1 MTGPAPLIHAQDT
14 RLVYEQYPHLIQHL
28 AGFLR
33 PLQLMPLDE
42 MAVANERM
50 QALAPFFAAPIQ
62 YHAGARNLSDQRR
75 VIDAA
80 AALQR
85 VLLDLSGME
94 EPREFIGPARG
105 RRDG

>member
-1 MTGPAPLIHAQDT
+1 MTDLAPLIHAQDEQT
-14 RLVYEQYPHLIQHL
+14 VYEQYPDLIRDL
-28 AGFLR
+28 ANYLR

-42 MAVANERM
+42 MAAANERM
-50 QALAPFFAAPIQ
+50 QTLAPFVARPIE

-85 VLLDLSGME
+85 VLLDLS
-94 EPREFIGPARG
+94 
-105 RRDG
+105 RRVED